1 MKKPDKP
8 YKEFPLFAHQCGQ
21 WVKKIRGK
29 LWYFGVWAE
38 PIEALERYKKEVDD
52 IQSGRDPRRM
62 VASAD
67 DANCQLVDL
76 VNTFLSSK
84 KNLVDTGRLSN
95 KMFSQYRDACKVL
108 IDHFGR
114 TVRVGSLGP
123 KDFTSLLQSFPRT
136 WGLSMITGYVSRIRS
151 VFLFGSETD
160 LIAVPVKFGPDFIR
174 PRKSEQRRERAG
186 KLAERGRLAFEFR
199 ECRELLAATNNVQ
212 LQACIMLGLNAGFGN
227 TDCSTLTKSSVNL
240 ETGWIDFPR
249 PKTGIERRVPL
260 WPETVSALTAA
271 LDKRPASAEPELQDR
286 FFLTR
291 EGMPLVW
298 DRMSD
303 DGKYMS
309 VNNLTLTFGRL
320 LRRAAIHKSGHN
332 FYSLRRTFET
342 VASST
347 KDQVAIDMIMGHDDS
362 SMAAVYRQGIEESRL
377 RDVVRHVREWLYPER
392 IRELA

>member
-38 PIEALERYKKEVDD
+38 PIEALDRYKREIDD
-52 IQSGRDPRRM
+52 IQAGRDPRRM
-62 VASAD
+62 VASTD
-67 DANCQLVDL
+67 DTNCQLVDL

-84 KNLVDTGRLSN
+84 KNLVDSGRLSN

-108 IDHFGR
+108 IDNFGR

-136 WGLSMITGYVSRIRS
+136 WGLSMITGYVSRIRA
-151 VFLFGSETD
+151 VFLFGVETD
-160 LIAVPVKFGPDFIR
+160 LMAVPMKFGPDFIR

-186 KLAERGRLAFEFR
+186 KQAERGRLAFEFR
-199 ECRELLAATNNVQ
+199 ECRVLLAATNNVQ

-260 WPETVSALTAA
+260 WPETVSALREAIV
-271 LDKRPASAEPELQDR
+271 KRPASADPELQDR

-298 DRMSD
+298 DRVSD

-320 LRRAAIHKSGHN
+320 LRRAGIHKSGHN
-332 FYSLRRTFET
+332 FYSIRRTFET

-362 SMAAVYRQGIEESRL
+362 SMASVYRQGIDDVRL
-377 RDVVRHVREWLYPER
+377 LDAVGYVRRWLFPER
-392 IRELA
+392 LTG